1 MKLFDSFRSALQ
13 SIIVN
18 KLRSALTML
27 GVIIG
32 VASVIAMVAVG
43 NGASIQVQQQ
53 VLSLGSNLV
62 TVTPGNQNSDTGL
75 RGAGAQSVN
84 LTLDDMNAI
93 EAQLGP
99 TIAAV
104 EAEQSAGRWQVTAAG
119 QNWNSQVT
127 GVTTGYPQVRDWG
140 LAYGDF
146 FTDDDV
152 RVYAQVAVIGSV
164 TAANL
169 FGEGIDPTGQTIQL
183 RQAFGGGGGPGGAVQ
198 RARIVNFKVVG
209 MLDTKGTTFGFS
221 RDDQILVPTT
231 TAQRV
236 LTGRTNSVNSII
248 VKAASSDQMANTTA
262 DVTDVL
268 LQRHKISDPTAADFT
283 VTNQNDTLAALNQVT
298 GTFTILL
305 AAIGGI
311 SLLVGGIGIMNIM
324 LVSVNERTRE
334 IGIRKA
340 VGARRRDILVQF
352 LIEAIGLTGIGGVLG
367 ILLGWGITVVVHQIP
382 AAASIPIAITAGTV
396 AIAVGVSVAIGVVFG
411 LYPAMRAARLH
422 PIQALR
428 YE

>member
-18 KLRSALTML
+18 KLRSSLTML

-43 NGASIQVQQQ
+43 NGASQTVQQQ
-53 VLSLGSNLV
+53 VLALGSNLI
-62 TVTPGNQNSDTGL
+62 TVTPGVQAANGL
-75 RGAGAQSVN
+75 RAAGSSAS
-84 LTLDDMNAI
+84 LTLADMQAI
-93 EAQLGP
+93 SDQLGP
-99 TIAAV
+99 TIVAID
-104 EAEQSAGRWQVTAAG
+104 AEQRAGRWQVTAAG

-127 GVTTGYPQVRDWG
+127 GVSVAYPVVREWP
-140 LAYGDF
+140 LAEGDF
-146 FTDDDV
+146 FTDSDLTLN
-152 RVYAQVAVIGSV
+152 AQVAVIGTV
-164 TAANL
+164 TAQNL
-169 FGEGIDPTGQTIQL
+169 FGDASPVGQTIQL
-183 RQAFGGGGGPGGAVQ
+183 RQVFGGGGPGGAQ
-198 RARIVNFKVVG
+198 RARIINFKVIG
-209 MLDTKGTTFGFS
+209 LLETKGTTFGFS

-236 LTGRTNSVNSII
+236 LEGRTGNVDSVVI
-248 VKAASSDQMANTTA
+248 KAQSSDQMSNTTA
-262 DVTDVL
+262 DVTDIL
-268 LQRHKISDPTAADFT
+268 LQRHKIADPASADFT
-283 VTNQNDTLAALNQVT
+283 VTNQNDTLAALNQIT
-298 GTFTILL
+298 GTFTLL
-305 AAIGGI
+305 LGAIGGI

-352 LIEAIGLTGIGGVLG
+352 LIEAVGLTGLGGILG
-367 ILLGWGITVVVHQIP
+367 ILLGWGITLVVKQIP
-382 AAASIPIAITAGTV
+382 AAAQIPILITPGTV
-396 AIAVGVSVAIGVVFG
+396 GVAVGVSVGIGVVFG
-411 LYPAMRAARLH
+411 LYPAMRAASLH

>member
-1 MKLFDSFRSALQ
+1 MKILDSFRSALQ

-32 VASVIAMVAVG
+32 VAAVIAMVAVG
-43 NGASIQVQQQ
+43 NGASQQVQNQ
-53 VLSLGSNLV
+53 VLALGSSLV
-62 TVTPGNQNSDTGL
+62 TVTPGTQSDNGL
-75 RGAGAQSVN
+75 RGAGTQSQN
-84 LTLDDMNAI
+84 LTLDDMTAI
-93 EAQLGP
+93 QAQLGP
-99 TIAAV
+99 TIKAV
-104 EAEQSAGRWQVTAAG
+104 EAEQQAGRWQVVAGTA
-119 QNWNSQVT
+119 NWNTQVT
-127 GVTTGYPQVRDWG
+127 GVTDQYPAVRDWS
-140 LAYGDF
+140 LASGDF
-146 FTDDDV
+146 FTESDL
-152 RVYAQVAVIGSV
+152 RLNAQVAVIGST
-164 TAANL
+164 TAQNL
-169 FGEGIDPTGQTIQL
+169 FGDADPVGQTIQL
-183 RQAFGGGGGPGGAVQ
+183 RQAFSFGGQ
-198 RARIVNFKVVG
+198 SRARIVNFKVIG
-209 MLDTKGTTFGFS
+209 MLETKGSTFGFS

-236 LTGRTNSVNSII
+236 LTGRTSSVNAII
-248 VKAASSDQMANTTA
+248 VKAASSDTMAATTA

-268 LQRHKISDPTAADFT
+268 LQRHKITDPANADFT
-283 VTNQNDTLAALNQVT
+283 VTNQNDTLAALNQIT

-352 LIEAIGLTGIGGVLG
+352 LIEAVGLTGLGGIFG
-367 ILLGWGITVVVHQIP
+367 ILLGWGITEVVHRIP
-382 AAASIPIAITAGTV
+382 ASAGLMVIITPGTV
-396 AIAVGVSVAIGVVFG
+396 VIAVGVSVGIGVIFG

>member
-43 NGASIQVQQQ
+43 NGASIQIQQQ

-75 RGAGAQSVN
+75 RGAGVQSMN

-93 EAQLGP
+93 QAQLGP

-104 EAEQSAGRWQVTAAG
+104 EAEQGAGRWQVTAAG

-164 TAANL
+164 TSANL
-169 FGEGIDPTGQTIQL
+169 FGDGVDPTGQTIQL
-183 RQAFGGGGGPGGAVQ
+183 RQVFGGGGPGGAQ

-248 VKAASSDQMANTTA
+248 LKAASSDQMANTTA

-268 LQRHKISDPTAADFT
+268 LQRHRIADPTAADFT
-283 VTNQNDTLAALNQVT
+283 VTNQNDTLAAVNQVT

-340 VGARRRDILVQF
+340 VGARRRDILTQF
-352 LIEAIGLTGIGGVLG
+352 LIEAIGLTGIGGILG
-367 ILLGWGITVVVHQIP
+367 ILLGWGITVVVHNIP
-382 AAASIPIAITAGTV
+382 AAANIPIAITAGTV
-396 AIAVGVSVAIGVVFG
+396 AIAVGVSVAIGIVFG

>member
-1 MKLFDSFRSALQ
+1 MKVFDSFRSALQ

-43 NGASIQVQQQ
+43 NGVSQSVQQQ

-62 TVTPGNQNSDTGL
+62 TISPGNQNSDTGL
-75 RGAGAQSVN
+75 RGAGAQSAN

-93 EAQLGP
+93 QAQLGL

-104 EAEQSAGRWQVTAAG
+104 EAEQQAGRWQVTAAG
-119 QNWNSQVT
+119 QNWNSQVF
-127 GVTTGYPQVRDWG
+127 GVTTGYTTVRDWN
-140 LAYGDF
+140 LAAGDF
-146 FTDDDV
+146 FTDDEI
-152 RVYAQVAVIGSV
+152 RLNSQVAVLGST
-164 TAANL
+164 TATNL
-169 FGEGIDPTGQTIQL
+169 FGEGVNPTGQTIQL
-183 RQAFGGGGGPGGAVQ
+183 RQVFGGGGPGGAP
-198 RARIVNFKVVG
+198 RARILNFKVIG
-209 MLDTKGTTFGFS
+209 MLETKGTTFGFS

-236 LTGRTNSVNSII
+236 LTGRTNTVSAII

-268 LQRHKISDPTAADFT
+268 LQRHKISDPASADFT
-283 VTNQNDTLAALNQVT
+283 VTNQNDTLAALNQVS

-305 AAIGGI
+305 GAIGGI

-340 VGARRRDILVQF
+340 VGARRRDILSQF
-352 LIEAIGLTGIGGVLG
+352 LIEAIGLTGIGGILG

-382 AAASIPIAITAGTV
+382 AAAQIPILITPGTV

>member
-43 NGASIQVQQQ
+43 NGVSQSVQQQ

-62 TVTPGNQNSDTGL
+62 TVTPGQVTANGL
-75 RGAGAQSVN
+75 RAQGAPTPN
-84 LTLDDMNAI
+84 LTLLDMQAI
-93 EAQLGP
+93 SDQLGP
-99 TIAAV
+99 SIAAID
-104 EAEQSAGRWQVTAAG
+104 AEQRAGRWQVTAPG
-119 QNWNSQVT
+119 QNWNTQVT
-127 GVTTGYPQVRDWG
+127 GVSASYPMVRDWAVADG
-140 LAYGDF
+140 VF
-146 FTDDDV
+146 FTDSDLTLNS
-152 RVYAQVAVIGSV
+152 QVAVIGSA
-164 TAANL
+164 TATQL
-169 FGEGIDPTGQTIQL
+169 FGDASPVGQTIQL
-183 RQAFGGGGGPGGAVQ
+183 RQVFGGGGPGGAQ
-198 RARIVNFKVVG
+198 RARILNFKVIG
-209 MLDTKGTTFGFS
+209 MLETKGSTFGFS

-236 LTGRTNSVNSII
+236 LEGRTGSVDSIVI
-248 VKAASSDQMANTTA
+248 KALSSDAMANTTA

-268 LQRHKISDPTAADFT
+268 LLRHKISDPASADFT
-283 VTNQNDTLAALNQVT
+283 VTNQNDTLAALNQVS

-305 AAIGGI
+305 GAIGGI

-340 VGARRRDILVQF
+340 VGARRRDILTQF
-352 LIEAIGLTGIGGVLG
+352 LIEAVGLTGIGGVLG

-382 AAASIPIAITAGTV
+382 AAAQIPILITAGTV
-396 AIAVGVSVAIGVVFG
+396 AIAVGVSVGIGVVFG

>member
-1 MKLFDSFRSALQ
+1 
-13 SIIVN
+13 
-18 KLRSALTML
+18 ML

-43 NGASIQVQQQ
+43 NGASQTVQQQ

-62 TVTPGNQNSDTGL
+62 TVTPGNQNNENGL
-75 RGAGAQSVN
+75 RGAGVQSMN

-93 EAQLGP
+93 QAQLGP
-99 TIAAV
+99 TIQGV
-104 EAEQSAGRWQVTAAG
+104 EAEQQAGRWQVTAAG
-119 QNWNSQVT
+119 QNWNSNVV
-127 GVTTGYPQVRDWG
+127 GVTTSYPIVRDWG
-140 LAYGDF
+140 LATGDF
-146 FTDDDV
+146 FTDEDL
-152 RVYAQVAVIGSV
+152 RINAQVAVIGST
-164 TAANL
+164 TATNL
-169 FGEGIDPTGQTIQL
+169 FGEGVDPVGQTIQL
-183 RQAFGGGGGPGGAVQ
+183 RQVFGGGGPGGAQ

-262 DVTDVL
+262 DVTDIL
-268 LQRHKISDPTAADFT
+268 LQRHKISDPVSADFT

-340 VGARRRDILVQF
+340 VGARRRDILSQF
-352 LIEAIGLTGIGGVLG
+352 LIEAIGLTGIGGILG

-382 AAASIPIAITAGTV
+382 AAANIPILITAGTV
-396 AIAVGVSVAIGVVFG
+396 AVAVGVSVAIGVIFG

>member
-62 TVTPGNQNSDTGL
+62 TVTPGNQTADAGS
-75 RGAGAQSVN
+75 RGAGVQSVN

-93 EAQLGP
+93 QAQLGA
-99 TIAAV
+99 TIGAV
-104 EAEQSAGRWQVTAAG
+104 EAEQTAGRWQVTAAG
-119 QNWNSQVT
+119 QNWNSNVV
-127 GVTTGYPQVRDWG
+127 GVTTGYPQVRDWN
-140 LAYGDF
+140 LSAGDF
-146 FTDDDV
+146 FTEDDV
-152 RVYAQVAVIGSV
+152 RLYAQVAVIGST
-164 TAANL
+164 TATNL
-169 FGEGIDPTGQTIQL
+169 FGEGVDPTGQTIQL
-183 RQAFGGGGGPGGAVQ
+183 RQVFGGGGGPAAQ

-209 MLDTKGTTFGFS
+209 MLETKGTTFGFS

-236 LTGRTNSVNSII
+236 LTGRTNAVNAII

-268 LQRHKISDPTAADFT
+268 LQRHKISDPASADFT

-340 VGARRRDILVQF
+340 VGARRRDILTQF

-382 AAASIPIAITAGTV
+382 AAANIPIAITAGTV